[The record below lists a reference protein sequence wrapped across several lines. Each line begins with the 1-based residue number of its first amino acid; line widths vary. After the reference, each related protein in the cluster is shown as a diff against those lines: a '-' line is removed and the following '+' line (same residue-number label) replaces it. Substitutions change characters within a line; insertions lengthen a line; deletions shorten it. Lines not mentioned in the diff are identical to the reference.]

1 MGCGARPVACDTTGL
16 HFTADLVVDSRG
28 RAYML
33 EAHVTLGVKA
43 YGCALRRER
52 AKSNISRTGTKK
64 SNGTF
69 KFELFQKYKMKV

>member
-43 YGCALRRER
+43 YGCALRRES
-52 AKSNISRTGTKK
+52 KI
-64 SNGTF
+64 
-69 KFELFQKYKMKV
+69 KYFSHRNKEV